1 MVLGAIAEAQGRRWL
16 GWWLLLIA
24 LWLMVMLLAIKVWLG
39 WASGSLSLMAG
50 GLLTL
55 LTSFSLLLS
64 LLTLSPPHSARRDA
78 FGHGRWESGL
88 VFLLVGVMGFACCS
102 LLSRAGQQL
111 IGGRSD
117 ASIAAPIPLS
127 ISLIQLLGSA
137 TAIGLVI
144 GIVGYYQARMLNQPT
159 LKLSFR
165 QSLIDASLMI
175 LILLGLIGSN
185 LGLRWLDPV
194 LAGVIVLIAVVNGW
208 QVLNRQLPSLMQQ
221 VAIAPEALAAAV
233 HQVEG
238 ILHCYAI
245 QSRGL
250 VGRLVY
256 IEMRLILHPECMTV
270 ASTIVARV
278 ERVICQQFGPVKVVV
293 HVESNH
299 LTRDSRSS

>member
-1 MVLGAIAEAQGRRWL
+1 
-16 GWWLLLIA
+16 
-24 LWLMVMLLAIKVWLG
+24 
-39 WASGSLSLMAG
+39 
-50 GLLTL
+50 
-55 LTSFSLLLS
+55 
-64 LLTLSPPHSARRDA
+64 
-78 FGHGRWESGL
+78 
-88 VFLLVGVMGFACCS
+88 
-102 LLSRAGQQL
+102 L

-117 ASIAAPIPLS
+117 ASIAAPIPIP

-137 TAIGLVI
+137 TAIGLIV
-144 GIVGYYQARMLNQPT
+144 GIVGYYQARMHNQPT

-165 QSLIDASLMI
+165 HSLIDASLMI

-194 LAGVIVLIAVVNGW
+194 LAGVIVLIAVIIGW

-221 VAIAPEALAAAV
+221 VAIAPEALTATV
-233 HQVEG
+233 CQVEG

-278 ERVICQQFGPVKVVV
+278 ERVIRQQFGPVKVVLY
-293 HVESNH
+293 VESNP